1 MPRVLFVTIPEKG
14 HLHPMIGPAQRL
26 RDAGADVAF
35 YAPSD
40 LSDALARA
48 GLPTFLGP
56 RTRGPA
62 PDEHRGAAFA
72 ARVADAAWLRGWIRA
87 LLVDAAPAAVE
98 PVREVIRAWRPD
110 VVALDPMVYGAV
122 IAASLEG
129 VPWASL
135 SNSLNPCLPDDAD
148 SELLATV
155 RELGPDRDALF
166 ARYGLRVAFRGCDA
180 LSPHVTVAFTTREFV
195 GRDVPGVHLVGPSS
209 PVGARGD
216 EVDFPWGLLRPERPL
231 VYMSLGSQI
240 YHQPAI
246 FRAVIDACEGRG
258 VDLVLSV
265 SELVDTGELGA
276 LPAYVTAVRYA
287 PQRAL
292 LERAGVFV
300 THGGANSVMEAAAC
314 GVPML
319 VSPICNDQFHN
330 AHFVARAGVG
340 RALDL
345 RAASGAAVGAALD
358 VLLGDEGVR
367 ARAAGVAQ
375 SYRADGAAE
384 AARLMLALAA
394 GSPPAPA

>member
-26 RDAGADVAF
+26 RDAGAEVAF
-35 YAPSD
+35 YAPHD
-40 LSDALARA
+40 LSEALARA
-48 GLPTFLGP
+48 GLDTFLGP
-56 RTRGPA
+56 RAPA
-62 PDEHRGAAFA
+62 PEGHRGAAFA

-98 PVREVIRAWRPD
+98 PVRAVIRGWRPD
-110 VVALDPMVYGAV
+110 AVALDPMVYGAV

-135 SNSLNPCLPDDAD
+135 SNSLNPCLPDELD

-155 RELGPDRDALF
+155 RELAPARDALF
-166 ARYGLRVAFRGCDA
+166 ARYGLRGEFRGCDA
-180 LSPHVTVAFTTREFV
+180 LSPHLTVAFTTRALV
-195 GRDVPGVHLVGPSS
+195 GREVPGVHLVGPSS

-216 EVDFPWGLLRPERPL
+216 EVGFPWERLRPERPL

-240 YHQPAI
+240 YHQPAM
-246 FRAVIDACEGRG
+246 FRAVIDACAGRG
-258 VDLVLSV
+258 VDLVLSA
-265 SELVDTGELGA
+265 SELVDGDALGA
-276 LPAYVTAVRYA
+276 LPAGVTAVRYA

-292 LERAGVFV
+292 LARARAFV
-300 THGGANSVMEAAAC
+300 THGGANAVMEAAAA

-330 AHFVARAGVG
+330 AHFVARAGAG

-345 RAASGAAVGAALD
+345 RAASGAAVWAALD
-358 VLLGDEGVR
+358 ALLGDGGER
-367 ARAAGVAQ
+367 ARAREVAV
-375 SYRADGAAE
+375 SYQADGAAA
-384 AARLMLALAA
+384 AARLTLALAA

>member
-1 MPRVLFVTIPEKG
+1 MPRVLFCTIPEKG

-35 YAPSD
+35 YAPHD
-40 LSDALARA
+40 LSEALARA
-48 GLPTFLGP
+48 GLDTFLGP
-56 RTRGPA
+56 RSRALA
-62 PDEHRGAAFA
+62 PDANRGARFA
-72 ARVADAAWLRGWIRA
+72 AQVADPAWLRAWIRA
-87 LLVDAAPAAVE
+87 LLVDAAPAEVE
-98 PVREVIRAWRPD
+98 PVRAVIRAWRPD
-110 VVALDPMVYGAV
+110 VVALDPMVYAAV

-129 VPWASL
+129 VPWAAL

-155 RELGPDRDALF
+155 RELAADRDALF
-166 ARYGLRVAFRGCDA
+166 ARYGLRAEFRGCDA
-180 LSPHVTVAFTTREFV
+180 LSQHVTVAFTTRELV

-216 EVDFPWGLLRPERPL
+216 EVDFPWGRLRPERPL

-240 YHQPAI
+240 YHQPAM
-246 FRAVIDACEGRG
+246 FRAVIDACKGRG

-265 SELVDTGELGA
+265 SELVDAGGLGA
-276 LPAYVTAVRYA
+276 LPRHVTAVRYA

-292 LERAGVFV
+292 LERARVFV

-330 AHFVARAGVG
+330 ARFVERAGVG

-345 RAASGAAVGAALD
+345 RTADGAAIGAALD
-358 VLLGDEGVR
+358 ALLGGHGLHGR
-367 ARAAGVAQ
+367 PRVAL

-384 AARLMLALAA
+384 AARRVLALAA
-394 GSPPAPA
+394 EGRAP